1 MKPLGRILI
10 PALTLLIAVSGLSAK
25 NVVSEVTPPEAGIIS
40 ADRVNVRARASLV
53 GERVTQLRKGDKVT
67 VLAKVTVA
75 PPRNGE
81 PVDWLKIAMPAAGQ
95 TWVHMSFVKEGKVT
109 AKKLNVRAGGSER
122 FSIIGRLAKSDA
134 IKEKRTAG
142 DWIEIEHPAG
152 AHAYV
157 ASKFIEIGQ
166 AAEEAKPEKTTEAKP
181 AEVTETEE
189 PRETPESKPATEE
202 AAETEEPKE
211 TPKAKPPKATLE
223 VKPAAEEVTETKKPE
238 EAKGETGEVAEA
250 KGETEKTT
258 ETGDMPDPP
267 APEVVVID
275 APESSDAQ
283 KTPMGNPEDAE
294 EAKPETAPAVDD
306 TKLPVPPPRIVT
318 REGTIK
324 RRFFRSPK
332 APSRFEL
339 INDNGLTINYLY
351 SSDSGPLKSAKGE
364 DGEPITFKHLMSM
377 LRNRR
382 VILTGIEAV
391 DPRWPT
397 LPLLDV
403 RTLKTLP

>member
-1 MKPLGRILI
+1 MKPLGRFPI
-10 PALTLLIAVSGLSAK
+10 PALTLLIAVSGLNAK
-25 NVVSEVTPPEAGIIS
+25 NVVSEVTPPEAGIVS
-40 ADRVNVRARASLV
+40 GDRVNIRTRASLV
-53 GERVTQLRKGDKVT
+53 GERVTQLRKGDQVT

-75 PPRNGE
+75 PPRKGE
-81 PVDWLKIAMPAAGQ
+81 PADWLKIAMPAAGQ
-95 TWVHMSFVKEGKVT
+95 TWVHLSFVKEGKVT

-122 FSIIGRLAKSDA
+122 FSIVGRLAKGDA
-134 IKEKRTAG
+134 VKEKRTAG
-142 DWIEIEHPAG
+142 DWIEIEHPAS
-152 AHAYV
+152 AYAYV
-157 ASKFIEIGQ
+157 AAKFIELGQ
-166 AAEEAKPEKTTEAKP
+166 AAEAAKPEETPEEGTRSTSSQNLTKPEESKETPEAKPEA
-181 AEVTETEE
+181 V
-189 PRETPESKPATEE
+189 
-202 AAETEEPKE
+202 AETKVEPKE
-211 TPKAKPPKATLE
+211 T
-223 VKPAAEEVTETKKPE
+223 TEPE
-238 EAKGETGEVAEA
+238 
-250 KGETEKTT
+250 
-258 ETGDMPDPP
+258 DMPEPP
-267 APEVVVID
+267 EPEVVVVD
-275 APESSDAQ
+275 APESGAAQ

-294 EAKPETAPAVDD
+294 EAKPEPAPAVTD

-339 INDNGLTINYLY
+339 LDDNGRTINYLY

-364 DGEPITFKHLMSM
+364 DGEPITFTHLMGI

-391 DPRWPT
+391 DPRWPA

>member
-1 MKPLGRILI
+1 MKPLDRFFI
-10 PALTLLIAVSGLSAK
+10 PALTLLVAVSGLSAK
-25 NVVSEVTPPEAGIIS
+25 NVVSEVTPPETGTVS
-40 ADRVNVRARASLV
+40 ADRVNVRARASLI
-53 GERVTQLRKGDKVT
+53 GERVAQLRKGDQVT

-75 PPRNGE
+75 PPRKGE
-81 PVDWLKIAMPAAGQ
+81 PAAWFKIAMPAAGQ

-122 FSIIGRLAKSDA
+122 FSIISRLAKGDA
-134 IKEKRTAG
+134 VKEKRTAG

-157 ASKFIEIGQ
+157 AAKFIELGQ
-166 AAEEAKPEKTTEAKP
+166 AAEEAKPEETPEAKP
-181 AEVTETEE
+181 TEVT
-189 PRETPESKPATEE
+189 
-202 AAETEEPKE
+202 ETEEPKE
-211 TPKAKPPKATLE
+211 TPEAKPAELTETEEPKETPEA
-223 VKPAAEEVTETKKPE
+223 KPAAEEVTEAKEPE
-238 EAKGETGEVAEA
+238 EAKGEPEESN
-250 KGETEKTT
+250 ETT
-258 ETGDMPDPP
+258 EPGDLPEPP
-267 APEVVVID
+267 APEVVVVD
-275 APESSDAQ
+275 APESGDAQ
-283 KTPMGNPEDAE
+283 KPPMGNPEDAE
-294 EAKPETAPAVDD
+294 ETKPEPAPAVTD

-339 INDNGLTINYLY
+339 LDDNGRTINYLY

-364 DGEPITFKHLMSM
+364 DGEPITFNHLMGM

-382 VILTGIEAV
+382 VVLTGIEAV
-391 DPRWPT
+391 DPRWPS

-403 RTLKTLP
+403 RTLKTIP

>member
-1 MKPLGRILI
+1 MKPLGRLLI
-10 PALTLLIAVSGLSAK
+10 PALTLLVAVSSLSAK
-25 NVVSEVTPPEAGIIS
+25 DVVSEVTPHETGTVS

-53 GERVTQLRKGDKVT
+53 GERVAHLRKGDRVT

-75 PPRNGE
+75 PPRKGE
-81 PVDWLKIAMPAAGQ
+81 PANWLKIAMPAAGQ
-95 TWVHMSFVKEGKVT
+95 TWVHMSFIKESKVT
-109 AKKLNVRAGGSER
+109 AKRLNVRAGGSER
-122 FSIIGRLAKSDA
+122 FSIIGRLAKSDTV
-134 IKEKRTAG
+134 KEKRTAG

-157 ASKFIEIGQ
+157 AAKFIELGQ
-166 AAEEAKPEKTTEAKP
+166 ATEETETEESKETPEAKPAAEEAK
-181 AEVTETEE
+181 E
-189 PRETPESKPATEE
+189 PV
-202 AAETEEPKE
+202 AANG
-211 TPKAKPPKATLE
+211 
-223 VKPAAEEVTETKKPE
+223 KPE
-238 EAKGETGEVAEA
+238 ESNE
-250 KGETEKTT
+250 TT
-258 ETGDMPDPP
+258 EPSDMPEPP
-267 APEVVVID
+267 APELVVVD
-275 APESSDAQ
+275 APASGNAQ
-283 KTPMGNPEDAE
+283 KPPMGNPEDAE
-294 EAKPETAPAVDD
+294 EPKPEPAIAVDN

-318 REGTIK
+318 REGNIK

-351 SSDSGPLKSAKGE
+351 SSDSGPLKSTKGE
-364 DGEPITFKHLMSM
+364 DGEPITFKHLMNM

-391 DPRWPT
+391 DPRWPS

>member
-1 MKPLGRILI
+1 MKPLGRFPI
-10 PALTLLIAVSGLSAK
+10 PALTLLIAVSGLYAK
-25 NVVSEVTPPEAGIIS
+25 NVVSEVTPTEAGIVS
-40 ADRVNVRARASLV
+40 GERVNIRARASLI
-53 GERVTQLRKGDKVT
+53 GERVAQLRKGDKVT

-75 PPRNGE
+75 PPRKGE
-81 PVDWLKIAMPAAGQ
+81 PTDWLKIAMPAAGQ
-95 TWVHMSFVKEGKVT
+95 TWVHLSFVKEGKVT

-122 FSIIGRLAKSDA
+122 FSIVGRLAKGDA
-134 IKEKRTAG
+134 VKEKRTAG

-157 ASKFIEIGQ
+157 AAKFIELGQ
-166 AAEEAKPEKTTEAKP
+166 AAEETKSEETPEAKP
-181 AEVTETEE
+181 AEVTQ
-189 PRETPESKPATEE
+189 
-202 AAETEEPKE
+202 TEEPKE
-211 TPKAKPPKATLE
+211 TPEA
-223 VKPAAEEVTETKKPE
+223 KPAAEEVTEAKESEGKPE
-238 EAKGETGEVAEA
+238 AVAEA
-250 KGETEKTT
+250 KGEPEESN
-258 ETGDMPDPP
+258 ETNEPGNMPEPP
-267 APEVVVID
+267 APEVVVVD
-275 APESSDAQ
+275 APESGDAQ
-283 KTPMGNPEDAE
+283 KPPMGNPEDAE
-294 EAKPETAPAVDD
+294 EAKPEPASAGTD

-339 INDNGLTINYLY
+339 LDDNGRTINYLY

-364 DGEPITFKHLMSM
+364 DGEPITFTNLMGM

-391 DPRWPT
+391 DPRWPS

>member
-1 MKPLGRILI
+1 MRPLGRFHI
-10 PALTLLIAVSGLSAK
+10 PALTLLIAVSGLYAK
-25 NVVSEVTPPEAGIIS
+25 NVVSELTPTEAGIVS
-40 ADRVNVRARASLV
+40 GDRVNIRARASLI
-53 GERVTQLRKGDKVT
+53 GERVAQLRKGDKVT

-75 PPRNGE
+75 PPRKGE
-81 PVDWLKIAMPAAGQ
+81 PTDWLKIAMPAAGQ
-95 TWVHMSFVKEGKVT
+95 TWVHLSFVKEGKVT

-122 FSIIGRLAKSDA
+122 FSIVGRLAKGDA
-134 IKEKRTAG
+134 VKEKRTAG

-157 ASKFIEIGQ
+157 AAKFIELGQ
-166 AAEEAKPEKTTEAKP
+166 AAEETKSEETPEAKP

-189 PRETPESKPATEE
+189 PKETPEA
-202 AAETEEPKE
+202 
-211 TPKAKPPKATLE
+211 
-223 VKPAAEEVTETKKPE
+223 KPAAEEVTEAEESEGKPE
-238 EAKGETGEVAEA
+238 AIAEA
-250 KGETEKTT
+250 KGEPEESNETT
-258 ETGDMPDPP
+258 EPGNMPEPP
-267 APEVVVID
+267 D
-275 APESSDAQ
+275 APESGDAQ
-283 KTPMGNPEDAE
+283 KLPMGNPEDAE
-294 EAKPETAPAVDD
+294 EAKPEPAPAVTD

-339 INDNGLTINYLY
+339 LDDNGRTINYLY

-364 DGEPITFKHLMSM
+364 DGEPITFTNLMGM

-391 DPRWPT
+391 DPRWPS

>member
-1 MKPLGRILI
+1 MKPLGRFPI
-10 PALTLLIAVSGLSAK
+10 PALTLLIAVSGLNAK
-25 NVVSEVTPPEAGIIS
+25 NVVSEVTPPEAGIVS
-40 ADRVNVRARASLV
+40 GDRVNVRARASLI
-53 GERVTQLRKGDKVT
+53 GERVAQLRKGDKVT

-75 PPRNGE
+75 PPRKGE
-81 PVDWLKIAMPAAGQ
+81 PTDWLKIAMPAAGQ
-95 TWVHMSFVKEGKVT
+95 TWVHLSFVKEGKVT

-122 FSIIGRLAKSDA
+122 FSIVGRLAKGDA
-134 IKEKRTAG
+134 VKEKRTAG
-142 DWIEIEHPAG
+142 DWIEIEHPAS
-152 AHAYV
+152 AYAYV
-157 ASKFIEIGQ
+157 AAKFIELGQ
-166 AAEEAKPEKTTEAKP
+166 AAEAAKPEETPEEGTRSTSSQNLTKPEESKETPEAKPEVVAEAK
-181 AEVTETEE
+181 V
-189 PRETPESKPATEE
+189 
-202 AAETEEPKE
+202 EPKE
-211 TPKAKPPKATLE
+211 T
-223 VKPAAEEVTETKKPE
+223 TEPE
-238 EAKGETGEVAEA
+238 
-250 KGETEKTT
+250 
-258 ETGDMPDPP
+258 DMPEPP
-267 APEVVVID
+267 EPEVVVVD
-275 APESSDAQ
+275 APESDDAQ

-294 EAKPETAPAVDD
+294 EAKPEPAPAVTD

-339 INDNGLTINYLY
+339 LDDNGRTINYLY

-364 DGEPITFKHLMSM
+364 DGEPITFTHLMGI

-391 DPRWPT
+391 DPRWPA

>member
-1 MKPLGRILI
+1 MKPLGRFPI
-10 PALTLLIAVSGLSAK
+10 PALTLLIAVSGLYAK
-25 NVVSEVTPPEAGIIS
+25 NVVSEVTPTEAGIVS
-40 ADRVNVRARASLV
+40 GERVNIRARASLI
-53 GERVTQLRKGDKVT
+53 GERVAQLRKGDKVT

-75 PPRNGE
+75 PPRKGE
-81 PVDWLKIAMPAAGQ
+81 PTDWLKIAMPAAGQ
-95 TWVHMSFVKEGKVT
+95 TWVHLSFVKEGKVT
-109 AKKLNVRAGGSER
+109 AKKLNARAGGSER
-122 FSIIGRLAKSDA
+122 FSIVGRLAKGDA
-134 IKEKRTAG
+134 VKEKRTAG

-157 ASKFIEIGQ
+157 AAKFIELGQ
-166 AAEEAKPEKTTEAKP
+166 AAEETKPEPTPEAKP
-181 AEVTETEE
+181 AELT
-189 PRETPESKPATEE
+189 
-202 AAETEEPKE
+202 ETEEPKE
-211 TPKAKPPKATLE
+211 TPEA
-223 VKPAAEEVTETKKPE
+223 KPAAEEVTEAEESEGKPE
-238 EAKGETGEVAEA
+238 AIAEA
-250 KGETEKTT
+250 KGEPEESNETT
-258 ETGDMPDPP
+258 EPGNMPEPP
-267 APEVVVID
+267 APEVVVVD
-275 APESSDAQ
+275 APESGDAQ
-283 KTPMGNPEDAE
+283 KPPMGNPEDAE
-294 EAKPETAPAVDD
+294 EAKPEPASAVTD

-339 INDNGLTINYLY
+339 LDDNGRTINYLY

-364 DGEPITFKHLMSM
+364 DGEPITFTNLMGM

-391 DPRWPT
+391 DPRWPS

>member
-1 MKPLGRILI
+1 MKPLGRFPI
-10 PALTLLIAVSGLSAK
+10 PALTLLIAVSGLYAK
-25 NVVSEVTPPEAGIIS
+25 NVVSEVTPTEAGIVS
-40 ADRVNVRARASLV
+40 GERVNIRARASLI
-53 GERVTQLRKGDKVT
+53 GERVAQLRKGDKVT

-75 PPRNGE
+75 PPRKGE
-81 PVDWLKIAMPAAGQ
+81 PTDWLKIAMPAAGQ
-95 TWVHMSFVKEGKVT
+95 TWVHLSFVKEGKVT

-122 FSIIGRLAKSDA
+122 FSIVGRLAKGDA
-134 IKEKRTAG
+134 VKEKRTDG

-157 ASKFIEIGQ
+157 AAKFIELGQ
-166 AAEEAKPEKTTEAKP
+166 AAEETKSEETPEAKP
-181 AEVTETEE
+181 AEVTQ
-189 PRETPESKPATEE
+189 
-202 AAETEEPKE
+202 TEEPKE
-211 TPKAKPPKATLE
+211 TPEA
-223 VKPAAEEVTETKKPE
+223 KPAAEEVTEAEESEGKPE
-238 EAKGETGEVAEA
+238 AVAEA
-250 KGETEKTT
+250 KGEPEESN
-258 ETGDMPDPP
+258 ETNEPGNMPEPP
-267 APEVVVID
+267 APEVVVVD
-275 APESSDAQ
+275 APESGDAQ
-283 KTPMGNPEDAE
+283 KPPMGNPEDAE
-294 EAKPETAPAVDD
+294 EAKPEPASAVTD

-339 INDNGLTINYLY
+339 LDDNGRTINYLY

-364 DGEPITFKHLMSM
+364 DGEPITFTNLMGM

-391 DPRWPT
+391 DPRWPS

>member
-1 MKPLGRILI
+1 MKPLGRFPI
-10 PALTLLIAVSGLSAK
+10 PALTLLIAVSGLNAK
-25 NVVSEVTPPEAGIIS
+25 NVVSHVTPTEAGIVS
-40 ADRVNVRARASLV
+40 GDRVNIRARASLI
-53 GERVTQLRKGDKVT
+53 GERVAQLRKGDKVT

-75 PPRNGE
+75 PPRKGE
-81 PVDWLKIAMPAAGQ
+81 PTDWLKIAMPAAGQ
-95 TWVHMSFVKEGKVT
+95 TWVHLSFVKEGKVT

-122 FSIIGRLAKSDA
+122 FSIVGRLAKGDA
-134 IKEKRTAG
+134 VKEKRTAG

-157 ASKFIEIGQ
+157 AAKFIELDQ
-166 AAEEAKPEKTTEAKP
+166 AAEEAKSEETPEAKP

-189 PRETPESKPATEE
+189 PKETPEA
-202 AAETEEPKE
+202 
-211 TPKAKPPKATLE
+211 
-223 VKPAAEEVTETKKPE
+223 KPAAEEVTEAEESEGKPE
-238 EAKGETGEVAEA
+238 AIAEA
-250 KGETEKTT
+250 KGEPEESNETT
-258 ETGDMPDPP
+258 EPGNMPEPP
-267 APEVVVID
+267 APEVVVVD
-275 APESSDAQ
+275 APESGDAQ
-283 KTPMGNPEDAE
+283 KPPMGNPEDAE
-294 EAKPETAPAVDD
+294 EAKPEPAPAVTD

-339 INDNGLTINYLY
+339 LDDNGRTINYLY

-364 DGEPITFKHLMSM
+364 DGEPITFTHLMGM
-377 LRNRR
+377 LRNRT

-391 DPRWPT
+391 DPRWPS

>member
-1 MKPLGRILI
+1 MKPLGRFPI
-10 PALTLLIAVSGLSAK
+10 PALTLLIAVSGLYAK
-25 NVVSEVTPPEAGIIS
+25 NVVSEVTPTEAGIVS
-40 ADRVNVRARASLV
+40 GERVNIRARASLI
-53 GERVTQLRKGDKVT
+53 GERVAQLRKGDKVT

-75 PPRNGE
+75 PPRKGE
-81 PVDWLKIAMPAAGQ
+81 PTDWLKIAMPAAGQ
-95 TWVHMSFVKEGKVT
+95 TWVHLSFVKEGKVT

-122 FSIIGRLAKSDA
+122 FSIVGRLAKGDA
-134 IKEKRTAG
+134 VKEKRTAG

-157 ASKFIEIGQ
+157 AAKFIELGQ
-166 AAEEAKPEKTTEAKP
+166 AAEETKSEETPEAKP
-181 AEVTETEE
+181 AEVTQ
-189 PRETPESKPATEE
+189 
-202 AAETEEPKE
+202 TEEPKE
-211 TPKAKPPKATLE
+211 TPEA
-223 VKPAAEEVTETKKPE
+223 KPAAEEVTEAEESEVKPE
-238 EAKGETGEVAEA
+238 AVAEA
-250 KGETEKTT
+250 KGEPEESN
-258 ETGDMPDPP
+258 ETNEPGNMPEPP
-267 APEVVVID
+267 APEVVVVD
-275 APESSDAQ
+275 APESGDAQ
-283 KTPMGNPEDAE
+283 KPSMGNPEDAE
-294 EAKPETAPAVDD
+294 EAKPEPASAVTD

-339 INDNGLTINYLY
+339 LDDNGRTINYLY

-364 DGEPITFKHLMSM
+364 DGEPITFTNLMGM

-391 DPRWPT
+391 DPRWPS

>member
-1 MKPLGRILI
+1 MKPLGRFLI
-10 PALTLLIAVSGLSAK
+10 PALTLLVAVSGLNAK
-25 NVVSEVTPPEAGIIS
+25 NVVSEVTPHEAGTVS
-40 ADRVNVRARASLV
+40 ADRVNVRARASLI
-53 GERVTQLRKGDKVT
+53 GERVAHLRKGDPVT

-75 PPRNGE
+75 PPRKGE
-81 PVDWLKIAMPAAGQ
+81 PTNWLKIAMPAAGQ
-95 TWVHMSFVKEGKVT
+95 TWVHMSFVKESKVT
-109 AKKLNVRAGGSER
+109 AKRLNVRAGGSER
-122 FSIIGRLAKSDA
+122 FSIIGRLAKGDVV
-134 IKEKRTAG
+134 KEKRTAG

-152 AHAYV
+152 AHSYV
-157 ASKFIEIGQ
+157 AAKFIELGQ
-166 AAEEAKPEKTTEAKP
+166 APEEAKPEKTPEAKP
-181 AEVTETEE
+181 TEVTETEE
-189 PRETPESKPATEE
+189 PKATPEA
-202 AAETEEPKE
+202 
-211 TPKAKPPKATLE
+211 
-223 VKPAAEEVTETKKPE
+223 KPAAEETKEPEETKGEPE
-238 EAKGETGEVAEA
+238 ESNE
-250 KGETEKTT
+250 TT
-258 ETGDMPDPP
+258 EPGDLPEPP
-267 APEVVVID
+267 APEVVVVD
-275 APESSDAQ
+275 APESGDAQ
-283 KTPMGNPEDAE
+283 KPPMGNPEDAE
-294 EAKPETAPAVDD
+294 ETKPEPATAVDD

-391 DPRWPT
+391 DPRWPS

>member
-1 MKPLGRILI
+1 MKPLGRFPI
-10 PALTLLIAVSGLSAK
+10 PALTLLIAVSGLNAK
-25 NVVSEVTPPEAGIIS
+25 NVVSEVTPTEAGIVS
-40 ADRVNVRARASLV
+40 GDRVNVRARASLI
-53 GERVTQLRKGDKVT
+53 GERVAQLRKGDKVT

-75 PPRNGE
+75 PPRKGE
-81 PVDWLKIAMPAAGQ
+81 PTDWLKIAMPAAGQ
-95 TWVHMSFVKEGKVT
+95 TWVHLSFVKEGKVT

-122 FSIIGRLAKSDA
+122 FSIVGRLAKGDA
-134 IKEKRTAG
+134 VKEKRTAG

-157 ASKFIEIGQ
+157 AAKFIELGQ
-166 AAEEAKPEKTTEAKP
+166 AAEEAKSEETPEAKP

-189 PRETPESKPATEE
+189 LKETPEA
-202 AAETEEPKE
+202 
-211 TPKAKPPKATLE
+211 
-223 VKPAAEEVTETKKPE
+223 KPAAEEVTEAKEAESKPE
-238 EAKGETGEVAEA
+238 AVAEA
-250 KGETEKTT
+250 KGEPEESNETT
-258 ETGDMPDPP
+258 EPGNMPEPP
-267 APEVVVID
+267 APEVVVVD
-275 APESSDAQ
+275 APESGDAQ
-283 KTPMGNPEDAE
+283 KPPMGNPEDAE
-294 EAKPETAPAVDD
+294 EAKPEPAPAVTD

-339 INDNGLTINYLY
+339 LDDNGRTINYLY

-364 DGEPITFKHLMSM
+364 DGEPITFNHLIGM

-391 DPRWPT
+391 DPRWPS

>member
-1 MKPLGRILI
+1 MKPLGRFPI
-10 PALTLLIAVSGLSAK
+10 PALTLLIAVSGLNAK
-25 NVVSEVTPPEAGIIS
+25 NVVSEVTPTEAGIVS
-40 ADRVNVRARASLV
+40 GDRVNVRARASLI
-53 GERVTQLRKGDKVT
+53 GERVAQLRKGDKVT

-75 PPRNGE
+75 PPRKGE
-81 PVDWLKIAMPAAGQ
+81 PTDWLKIAMPAAGQ
-95 TWVHMSFVKEGKVT
+95 TWVHLSFVKEGKVT

-122 FSIIGRLAKSDA
+122 FSIVGRLAKGDA
-134 IKEKRTAG
+134 VKEKRTAG

-157 ASKFIEIGQ
+157 AAKFIELGQ
-166 AAEEAKPEKTTEAKP
+166 AAEETKSEETPEAKP

-189 PRETPESKPATEE
+189 LKETPEA
-202 AAETEEPKE
+202 
-211 TPKAKPPKATLE
+211 
-223 VKPAAEEVTETKKPE
+223 KPAAEEVTEAKEAESKPE
-238 EAKGETGEVAEA
+238 AVAEA
-250 KGETEKTT
+250 KGEPEESNETT
-258 ETGDMPDPP
+258 EPENMPEPP
-267 APEVVVID
+267 APEVVVVD
-275 APESSDAQ
+275 APESGDAQ
-283 KTPMGNPEDAE
+283 KPPMGNPEDAE
-294 EAKPETAPAVDD
+294 EAKPEPAPAVTD

-339 INDNGLTINYLY
+339 LDDNGRTINYLY

-364 DGEPITFKHLMSM
+364 DGEPITFTNLMGM

-391 DPRWPT
+391 DPRWPS

>member
-1 MKPLGRILI
+1 MKPLGRFPI
-10 PALTLLIAVSGLSAK
+10 PALTLLIAVSGLYAK
-25 NVVSEVTPPEAGIIS
+25 NVVSEVTPTEAGIVS
-40 ADRVNVRARASLV
+40 GERVNIRARASLI
-53 GERVTQLRKGDKVT
+53 GERVAQLRKGDKVT

-75 PPRNGE
+75 PPHKGE
-81 PVDWLKIAMPAAGQ
+81 PTDWLKIAMPAAGQ
-95 TWVHMSFVKEGKVT
+95 TWVHLSFVKEGKVT

-122 FSIIGRLAKSDA
+122 FSIVGRLAKGDA
-134 IKEKRTAG
+134 VKEKRTAG

-157 ASKFIEIGQ
+157 AAKFIELGQ
-166 AAEEAKPEKTTEAKP
+166 AAEETKSEETPEAKP
-181 AEVTETEE
+181 AEVTQ
-189 PRETPESKPATEE
+189 
-202 AAETEEPKE
+202 TEEPKE
-211 TPKAKPPKATLE
+211 TPEA
-223 VKPAAEEVTETKKPE
+223 KPAAEEVTEAEESEGKPE
-238 EAKGETGEVAEA
+238 AIAEA
-250 KGETEKTT
+250 KGEPEESN
-258 ETGDMPDPP
+258 ETNEPGNMPEPP
-267 APEVVVID
+267 APEVVVVD
-275 APESSDAQ
+275 APESGDAQ
-283 KTPMGNPEDAE
+283 KPPMGNPEDAE
-294 EAKPETAPAVDD
+294 EAKPEPASAVTD

-339 INDNGLTINYLY
+339 LDDNGRTINYLY

-364 DGEPITFKHLMSM
+364 DGEPITFTNLMGM

-391 DPRWPT
+391 DPRWPS